1 MFNQKN
7 QKTMLNNI
15 AIGSS
20 ATLDM
25 QTRTLTRRQ
34 DGESVTLPASAC
46 LCLEALIRMRGEV
59 LSQEQL
65 MEIGW
70 RSAGVEVTENS
81 VRVMVNKLR
90 RALNTLNLQDSVT
103 LLAVTRSGYRLIIR
117 ESASGDAPPAVTEP
131 AVSAA
136 SPATESTIPEPDTPP
151 ASVVAEPSVSPSA
164 LPERRSKLIKR
175 CIAAVAGAVA
185 GLVVAMSI
193 HTLYIVEPEEVDFVP
208 WHGPGIP
215 AGSEVRVQKDK
226 QDQQAMIEATLETYK
241 KHVLERRPAEKP
253 AKVLYVTIGSSRVN
267 KHLGLIACQQPLQ
280 GAKND
285 CESFY
290 FRFY

>member
-1 MFNQKN
+1 
-7 QKTMLNNI
+7 MLNNI

-46 LCLEALIRMRGEV
+46 LCLEALIRARGEV

-65 MEIGW
+65 MDIGW

-81 VRVMVNKLR
+81 VRVMINKLR
-90 RALNTLNLQDSVT
+90 RALNTLDLQDSVT
-103 LLAVTRSGYRLIIR
+103 LLAVTRSGYRLIVR
-117 ESASGDAPPAVTEP
+117 ESESNDTPLSTAAPVPAATQPEQVSVPKPTEP
-131 AVSAA
+131 PTSR
-136 SPATESTIPEPDTPP
+136 EPEAP
-151 ASVVAEPSVSPSA
+151 VIVAPVQ
-164 LPERRSKLIKR
+164 ERRRKWAPR
-175 CIAAVAGAVA
+175 VIAAIAGAIA
-185 GLVVAMSI
+185 GLAVAMTV
-193 HTLYIVEPEEVDFVP
+193 HTLYIVQPEDVEFVP

-215 AGSEVRVQKDK
+215 AGAEVRVQKEN
-226 QDQQAMIEATLETYK
+226 QNQQAMIEATLETYK
-241 KHVLERRPAEKP
+241 KHVLDKRPTEKP
-253 AKVLYVTIGSSRVN
+253 AKVLYVTIGSSRIN
-267 KHLGLIACQQPLQ
+267 KHLGLIACQQPFQ
-280 GAKND
+280 GSNND

>member
-1 MFNQKN
+1 
-7 QKTMLNNI
+7 MLNNI

-20 ATLDM
+20 VTLDM
-25 QTRTLTRRQ
+25 QTRTLTRLH

-46 LCLEALIRMRGEV
+46 LCLEALAAARGDV

-81 VRVMVNKLR
+81 VRVMINKLR
-90 RALNTLNLQDSVT
+90 RALNHLDLQDSIT
-103 LLAVTRSGYRLIIR
+103 LLAVTRSGYRLIVR
-117 ESASGDAPPAVTEP
+117 ENGF
-131 AVSAA
+131 
-136 SPATESTIPEPDTPP
+136 PDTPP
-151 ASVVAEPSVSPSA
+151 AAEEPIAPAVVPVQESVPQPMVAAPPPKPPRSP
-164 LPERRSKLIKR
+164 EQRNKIIKR
-175 CIAAVAGAVA
+175 IVAAVAGALA
-185 GLVVAMSI
+185 GLLVAMTL
-193 HTLYIVEPEEVDFVP
+193 HTLYIVEPEDVEFVP

-215 AGSEVRVQKDK
+215 AGTQVMVQKEN
-226 QDQQAMIEATLETYK
+226 QDRQAMIVATLETYR
-241 KHVLERRPAEKP
+241 KHVLEKRPTEEP
-253 AKVLYVTIGSSRVN
+253 AKVLYVTIGSSRTN

-280 GAKND
+280 GSKNE

>member
-1 MFNQKN
+1 
-7 QKTMLNNI
+7 MLNNI

-46 LCLEALIRMRGEV
+46 LCLEALIRMRGDV

-70 RSAGVEVTENS
+70 RSSGVEVTENS
-81 VRVMVNKLR
+81 VRVMINKLR
-90 RALNTLNLQDSVT
+90 RALNNLDLQDSIT
-103 LLAVTRSGYRLIIR
+103 LLAVTRSGYRLIVR
-117 ESASGDAPPAVTEP
+117 ESDLIDAPLPAAAPTQ
-131 AVSAA
+131 AVAQPVQEEAPEHESAPTTVA
-136 SPATESTIPEPDTPP
+136 KQPPTPP
-151 ASVVAEPSVSPSA
+151 LSA
-164 LPERRSKLIKR
+164 PIRRKSLTSR
-175 CIAAVAGAVA
+175 VLAAIAGAFAGLAVAMT
-185 GLVVAMSI
+185 L
-193 HTLYIVEPEEVDFVP
+193 HTLYIVQPEDIEFVP

-215 AGSEVRVQKDK
+215 AGAEVRVQKENK
-226 QDQQAMIEATLETYK
+226 NQQAMIEATLEAYK
-241 KHVLERRPAEKP
+241 KHVLDKRPTENP
-253 AKVLYVTIGSSRVN
+253 AKVLYVTIGSSRIN
-267 KHLGLIACQQPLQ
+267 KHLGLIACQQPFQ
-280 GAKND
+280 GSNND

>member
-1 MFNQKN
+1 
-7 QKTMLNNI
+7 MLNNI

-103 LLAVTRSGYRLIIR
+103 LLAVTRSGYRLIVR
-117 ESASGDAPPAVTEP
+117 EDASGVTALPVAEP
-131 AVSAA
+131 AVSAVPP
-136 SPATESTIPEPDTPP
+136 SEESTPEPDTPS
-151 ASVVAEPSVSPSA
+151 ASVVTEPSAPPAA
-164 LPERRSKLIKR
+164 LPEQRSRLIRR
-175 CIAAVAGAVA
+175 CIAAIAGVLA
-185 GLVVAMSI
+185 GLAVAMSI
-193 HTLYIVEPEEVDFVP
+193 HTLYIVEPEEVDFIP

-241 KHVLERRPAEKP
+241 KHVLEKRPTEKP
-253 AKVLYVTIGSSRVN
+253 GKVLYVTIGSSLVN

>member
-1 MFNQKN
+1 
-7 QKTMLNNI
+7 MLNNI

-46 LCLEALIRMRGEV
+46 LCLEALIKARGEV
-59 LSQEQL
+59 FSQEQL
-65 MEIGW
+65 MDIGW

-81 VRVMVNKLR
+81 VRVMINKLR

-103 LLAVTRSGYRLIIR
+103 LLAVTRSGYRLIVR
-117 ESASGDAPPAVTEP
+117 EDASGVTPFPVTEP
-131 AVSAA
+131 VLSAA
-136 SPATESTIPEPDTPP
+136 SPATKSTPEPDVHP
-151 ASVVAEPSVSPSA
+151 ASVAADPSTEPTAS
-164 LPERRSKLIKR
+164 PERRNRVMRR
-175 CIAAVAGAVA
+175 CLAAVAGALA
-185 GLVVAMSI
+185 GLAVAMSI
-193 HTLYIVEPEEVDFVP
+193 HTLYIVEPEEINFVP

-215 AGSEVRVQKDK
+215 AGSEVRVQEDK

-241 KHVLERRPAEKP
+241 KHVLERRPNEKP
-253 AKVLYVTIGSSRVN
+253 GKVLYVTIGSSRVN

-280 GAKND
+280 GSKND